1 MGILD
6 IFRRNTSTPVTIQ
19 SAPRR
24 SGQRNYLAAQNVA
37 RYGDM
42 KSSRGSADWELRNSL
57 AEVRSKARF
66 LARNSGSMRR
76 YIQLMKVNIVGEPG
90 FLLQSKVKMLD
101 GKLDITLNG
110 KVEDAWRVWCQS
122 PTVDG
127 QMTMVS
133 LLNQM
138 VATWCRDGEVLW
150 EIVYSDRYA
159 DGISVNPIEADLL
172 DETLVTKNPT
182 TGNDIRM
189 GVEIDQYGRAVAYH
203 LLTQHPGDLVWYA
216 NESQRRYRR
225 IPAARIIHIYDR
237 DRPGQ
242 TRGEPPAAAAIN
254 PVKMLDGYREA
265 ETMGR
270 RLRAALMGFFTRIL
284 PKIEGISELAD
295 GKDSD
300 DEVFEMDM
308 EPGRL
313 KQLPDGM
320 DFKEFSPGGS
330 VTDYADFEG
339 QIKKDLSMTFGIS
352 VFSHGMETAGVS
364 YSTGRT
370 VVIED
375 RDFYKT
381 MQRFFIDGGMRKLF
395 PLWLRSHIVSDA
407 SVVPP
412 SRQLT
417 ILANHVFR
425 PRGWDWVD
433 PAKDVKSNVEAL
445 RTMQT
450 SLSHVAAQR
459 GMDRDELLDQIKE
472 DQEAA
477 KSRGLTLDYSDG
489 KAGAEQPEPD
499 EVPDGKPTDT

>member
-6 IFRRNTSTPVTIQ
+6 IFRRSPTPPVVIQ
-19 SAPRR
+19 RHT
-24 SGQRNYLAAQNVA
+24 GQRNYSAAQNVA

-42 KSSRGSADWELRNSL
+42 KSSRGSADWELHNALS
-57 AEVRSKARF
+57 EVRSKARF

-110 KVEDAWRVWCQS
+110 KVEDAWKVWCQS

-127 QMTMVS
+127 QMTMIG

-150 EIVYSDRYA
+150 EIVYSNQYP
-159 DGISVNPIEADLL
+159 DGVAVNPLEADLL
-172 DETLVTKNPT
+172 DETLVTIYPE

-189 GVEIDQYGRAVAYH
+189 GVEVDRYGKAVAYH
-203 LLTQHPGDLVWYA
+203 LLTQHPGDIIWHA
-216 NESQRRYRR
+216 NKNHQRYRR
-225 IPAARIIHIYDR
+225 VPADRIIHIYDR

-270 RLRAALMGFFTRIL
+270 RLRAALMGFFTRVL
-284 PKIEGISELAD
+284 PKMEGLSELAD
-295 GKDSD
+295 RRDETG
-300 DEVFEMDM
+300 EVFEMDM

-381 MQRFFIDGGMRKLF
+381 MQRFFIDGGLRKLF
-395 PLWLRSHIVSDA
+395 PMWLKSHILSEVSIL
-407 SVVPP
+407 PP
-412 SRQLT
+412 SRQIP
-417 ILANHVFR
+417 ILASYVFR

-477 KSRGLTLDYSDG
+477 ASRGLTLDYSDG
-489 KAGAEQPEPD
+489 KGDPSN
-499 EVPDGKPTDT
+499 EVSNDKSTDA